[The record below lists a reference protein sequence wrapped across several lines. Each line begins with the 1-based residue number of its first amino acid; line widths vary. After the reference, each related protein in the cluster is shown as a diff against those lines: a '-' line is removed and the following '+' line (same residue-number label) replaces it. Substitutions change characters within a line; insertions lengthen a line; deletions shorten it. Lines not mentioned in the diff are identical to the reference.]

1 MVQLSHSYMTTRK
14 TTALTTWT
22 FAGKVMSLL
31 FNMLSRFVTA
41 FLQRSEHLSIPW
53 LQSLSA
59 VILELKKIKSVTAS
73 TFPHV
78 FAMKW
83 WDQMPVTSSR
93 GKDQELV
100 CWGQESGTPLL
111 SVQVGAG
118 HSAKDLKGGAHEV
131 WEIRTRRRMLQRQ
144 GEHLDNSRAAW
155 LSQQDQAQ
163 LLLP

>member
-1 MVQLSHSYMTTRK
+1 MTTGK
-14 TTALTTWT
+14 TIALTRWT
-22 FAGKVMSLL
+22 FVSKVMFLS
-31 FNMLSRFVTA
+31 FNTLSRFVIA
-41 FLQRSEHLSIPW
+41 FLPRSKLLILW
-53 LQSLSA
+53 LQSSA

>member
-1 MVQLSHSYMTTRK
+1 MTTGK
-14 TTALTTWT
+14 TIALTRWT
-22 FAGKVMSLL
+22 FVSKVMFLS
-31 FNMLSRFVTA
+31 FNTLSRFVIA
-41 FLQRSEHLSIPW
+41 FLPRSKHLILW
-53 LQSLSA
+53 LQSSA

>member
-1 MVQLSHSYMTTRK
+1 MTTGK
-14 TTALTTWT
+14 TIALTRWT
-22 FAGKVMSLL
+22 FVSKVMFLS
-31 FNMLSRFVTA
+31 FNTLSGFVIA
-41 FLQRSEHLSIPW
+41 FLPRSKLLILW
-53 LQSLSA
+53 LQSSA

>member
-1 MVQLSHSYMTTRK
+1 MTTGK
-14 TTALTTWT
+14 TIALTRWT
-22 FAGKVMSLL
+22 FVSKVMFLS
-31 FNMLSRFVTA
+31 FNTLSGFVIA
-41 FLQRSEHLSIPW
+41 FLPRSKLLILW
-53 LQSLSA
+53 LQSPA

-100 CWGQESGTPLL
+100 CWGQESGTSLL

-131 WEIRTRRRMLQRQ
+131 WESRTRRRMLQRQ